1 MTGLRLI
8 VVENDGEV
16 IAAAWPGKIKT
27 TSQMLAIILLL
38 LNDFLFPDFRLGTIL
53 LYVCLFFLPC
63 TRESITSFKI
73 GPSLRIPLR
82 LRNN

>member
-53 LYVCLFFLPC
+53 LYVCLFFYRVLGN
-63 TRESITSFKI
+63 RL
-73 GPSLRIPLR
+73 LRSKSVR
-82 LRNN
+82 LCGFLCV